1 MKNNVR
7 SAKIRNIAYLA
18 ILVALEVVLNRF
30 CSINTMGLKIGFSFV
45 PIVITAVLFGPL
57 SAAVVYA
64 TADLVGAILFPIGT
78 YHPGFTVCA
87 AAMGFVYGLFLY
99 VPRGEEKGV
108 FIRWKKVRVF
118 PNVVLSAL
126 INNLVFGLVINT
138 YWVSMLYG
146 SKSYYGW
153 FIYRL
158 AEYAVL
164 IPVTVILAPA
174 VMRLAGELS
183 KIIFGKVKNKK

>member
-1 MKNNVR
+1 MKRNNHSER
-7 SAKIRNIAYLA
+7 IRKLAYLA
-18 ILVALEVVLNRF
+18 ILIALDVVLNRF

-45 PIVITAVLFGPL
+45 PIVIAASLFGPL

-64 TADLVGAILFPIGT
+64 LADLTGAVLFPIGT

-99 VPRGEEKGV
+99 MPKNGEKGL
-108 FIRWKKVRVF
+108 FIRWKKVRIF
-118 PNVVLSAL
+118 PNVIVPAL
-126 INNLVFGLVINT
+126 INNLVFGLLINT

-153 FIYRL
+153 FVYRL

-164 IPVTVILAPA
+164 IPVTVILTPA
-174 VMRLAGELS
+174 VLRLTSELS
-183 KIIFGKVKNKK
+183 KIIFGKVGK